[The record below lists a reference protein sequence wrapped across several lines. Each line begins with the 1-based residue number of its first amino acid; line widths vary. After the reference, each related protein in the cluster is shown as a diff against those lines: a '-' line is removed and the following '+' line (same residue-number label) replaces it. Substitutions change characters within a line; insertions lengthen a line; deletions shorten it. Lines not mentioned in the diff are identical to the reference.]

1 MAGQGGG
8 RRRVR
13 ARTAR
18 RAAQHAQTR
27 IGQRADRRGER
38 VPLTVAGFEAA
49 LHDRGHDGIAEALI
63 ARHNQRMQ
71 RIVQSGHMM
80 QSIGLPLLAS
90 QFPMGLAAEELGA
103 DPGRPPFYSG
113 PAWSD
118 HLAWGLDSVIAAVRL
133 MLCLQPVGAS
143 VVARTQLE
151 RWSSNLQFNSG
162 IDQQPGESTVEW
174 LNRLWAG
181 PGVRPPDGVET
192 PVGELFADLS
202 ELLHGRGRL
211 MPLVWL
217 DIAEVTDLP
226 SNEHVQLLETIG
238 DVLTVSLSHIRTC
251 LATAAEEKGFE
262 VLAQTV
268 NRMRLVAP
276 ARSWLPDVRTFIWP
290 LLPMFIRQPGVEGPL
305 SAMAT
310 AHRRVMSAM
319 RAGRDPAEPSE
330 LWPVFSFG
338 AHRLR
343 ALLAAQLAYQWE
355 RKLLGDRFKARGV
368 EDVATEAVLAGEMA
382 SVLARWLR
390 EDSDKLL
397 PADAFAVC
405 ASGLRSAQWL
415 WLEDDDRGMGCLR
428 SVIEQV
434 ARVRTWRLRP
444 DRARKIEANPNSTPR
459 DWIEGAGWR
468 RLSLLSR
475 ALGEF
480 AHGSTKSNW
489 NVARNALVAIQSAE
503 DGEEARYT
511 GRTHALTAM
520 IFILSVECVAWA
532 DTFGSHIGDAYRR
545 IVRVDDA
552 RADQAIEALLNRAW
566 EKRQTPLR

>member
-1 MAGQGGG
+1 MAGQGRG
-8 RRRVR
+8 RRVG

-18 RAAQHAQTR
+18 RAAQRAQMR
-27 IGQRADRRGER
+27 IGQRADRRGGR

-49 LHDRGHDGIAEALI
+49 LRDRGHDGIAEALI

-71 RIVQSGHMM
+71 RIVHPGHMM
-80 QSIGLPLLAS
+80 QSIGLPLLES

-103 DPGRPPFYSG
+103 HPGRPPFYPG
-113 PAWSD
+113 TAWPD

-151 RWSSNLQFNSG
+151 RWSSNLQFNSD
-162 IDQQPGESTVEW
+162 INQQPSESTVDW
-174 LNRLWAG
+174 LNRLWAA
-181 PGVRPPDGVET
+181 PGVRPPDGIET

-217 DIAEVTDLP
+217 DIADVTDLP
-226 SNEHVQLLETIG
+226 SSEHVQMLETIG
-238 DVLTVSLSHIRTC
+238 DALTVSLSHIRTC
-251 LATAAEEKGFE
+251 LATAAYEKGFE
-262 VLAQTV
+262 VLAQTIH
-268 NRMRLVAP
+268 RMILVAP
-276 ARSWLPDVRTFIWP
+276 ARSWLPDLRAFLWP

-305 SAMAT
+305 GATTT
-310 AHRRVMSAM
+310 AHRRAISAM
-319 RAGRDPAEPSE
+319 QAGREPAEPSE
-330 LWPVFSFG
+330 LWPVLSFG
-338 AHRLR
+338 AHRFR
-343 ALLAAQLAYQWE
+343 ALLSAQHALESE
-355 RKLLGDRFKARGV
+355 REMLGDQFEEQGV
-368 EDVATEAVLAGEMA
+368 EDVHTEAVLAGEMA
-382 SVLARWLR
+382 AVLARWLR
-390 EDSDKLL
+390 QDPEKRS

-415 WLEDDDRGMGCLR
+415 WLEDDDRAMGCLR

-434 ARVRTWRLRP
+434 ACARTWRLRP
-444 DRARKIEANPNSTPR
+444 ERALKIEANPSSTPR

-468 RLSLLSR
+468 RLNLLNR

-480 AHGSTKSNW
+480 AHGSTKTNW
-489 NVARNALVAIQSAE
+489 SAARDALVAIQDTE
-503 DGEEARYT
+503 DVEEAQYT

-520 IFILSVECVAWA
+520 IFILSVECAAWA
-532 DTFGSHIGDAYRR
+532 DTFGSHLGDAYRR
-545 IVRVDDA
+545 VIRVDDA

-566 EKRQTPLR
+566 EKRHTPLR